1 MKKNGKYENFGKNLK
16 KTCASG
22 ISFTLTNIN
31 KTYSILAIQKRLV
44 EVWAIINGFLGLDYF
59 FYVSHICKKMCITRR
74 KILLFVHQVSTNNSI
89 EQFSIC

>member
-1 MKKNGKYENFGKNLK
+1 MLIQLLFSVIIFELSNEEKRQIRRFWKKFK

-44 EVWAIINGFLGLDYF
+44 EV
-59 FYVSHICKKMCITRR
+59 
-74 KILLFVHQVSTNNSI
+74 
-89 EQFSIC
+89 